1 MKGLELWRWN
11 LQALKREGGSGR
23 RKLVEKE
30 MYCVGKK
37 TLIERERERVNTK
50 KTSKWFSER

>member
-1 MKGLELWRWN
+1 MKELELWRWN

-37 TLIERERERVNTK
+37 TLIERERERE
-50 KTSKWFSER
+50 S